1 MHVEL
6 TLYFI
11 YCITT
16 SLFYPHGTITTILL
30 TMLLIIHQYFFYLLH
45 LEPPKKEPSSFCTE
59 CKGMTT
65 NSYVHC
71 RECHLCFPVTH
82 FHWDVFNHCVSKE
95 NAIRYRNI
103 VLLQMGINLFCSL
116 LQSIAYPPFIIVFV
130 TTIISCKS
138 TASKLQL
145 NI

>member
-1 MHVEL
+1 MHAEL
-6 TLYFI
+6 TLYFTF
-11 YCITT
+11 CIIT

-30 TMLLIIHQYFFYLLH
+30 TMLLIIQQYFFYLLH
-45 LEPPKKEPSSFCTE
+45 LEPPKIEPSSYCTE
-59 CKGMTT
+59 CNGMTT

-71 RECHLCFPVTH
+71 RQCLLCFPVTH
-82 FHWDVFNHCVSKE
+82 FHWDTFNQCVSRE
-95 NAIRYRNI
+95 NATRYRNI

-138 TASKLQL
+138 IVSKLQL